1 MPAGRTDQM
10 QQTGDIRAY
19 NRYAWDLA
27 VERKSV
33 WTVPVD
39 SETVAAARRGD
50 WRISL
55 TPTRAAPRHWFPVLR
70 GANILCLAG
79 GGGQQAPVLA
89 AAGEAVGARVTV
101 FDNSPRQLAQDSLV
115 ADREGLDLA
124 IVEGDMRDL
133 GAFDDGSFN
142 LVVHPC
148 ANLFVPDVRPV
159 WRECARVLAEG
170 GVLMAGFVN
179 PVLYLF
185 DQDADSAA
193 APVVRHKLPYSDL
206 FSIPESERNS
216 YMRAGEALEFGHTL
230 TDQIAGQLDAGL
242 VLTGF
247 YEDRWQGQPPAEFTD
262 TYIAT
267 RSVKTDCH
275 K

>member
-1 MPAGRTDQM
+1 MPPTA
-10 QQTGDIRAY
+10 DIRAY
-19 NRYAWDLA
+19 NRFAWDLA

-39 SETVAAARRGD
+39 AETIAAARRD
-50 WRISL
+50 NWQISL
-55 TPTRAAPRHWFPVLR
+55 TPTKAVPRDWFPSLR
-70 GANILCLAG
+70 GAQVLCLAA
-79 GGGQQAPVLA
+79 GGGQQGPVLA
-89 AAGEAVGARVTV
+89 AAGESAGARVTV
-101 FDNSPRQLAQDSLV
+101 LDNSPRQLAQDRLV
-115 ADREGLDLA
+115 ALREGLNLA

-133 GAFDDGSFN
+133 SAFADGCFD
-142 LVVHPC
+142 LVVNPC
-148 ANLFVPDVRPV
+148 SNLFVPDVRPV

-170 GVLMAGFVN
+170 GVLVAGFVN

-185 DQDADSAA
+185 DQDAHCEA
-193 APVVRHKLPYSDL
+193 APVVRYKLPYSDL
-206 FSIPESERNS
+206 SSISESERDS

-247 YEDRWQGQPPAEFTD
+247 YEDRWEGQPPADFTD

-267 RSVKTDCH
+267 RTVKAGWH
-275 K
+275 R